1 MKLEIRELSMAEA
14 WRRQPVPG
22 PTEDWMRGVMD
33 AVRREG
39 APRVTPFPERV
50 SAFAWR
56 MAWAAAA
63 AVAVL
68 SFILLTRAP
77 SEPQWAWQV
86 MESGAGVTWLASNG
100 E

>member
-1 MKLEIRELSMAEA
+1 MKLEFHEQSMAEA
-14 WRRQPVPG
+14 WRRTPVPG
-22 PTEDWMRGVMD
+22 PTADWMRGVMQ

-39 APRVTPFPERV
+39 APRVVPFPERA
-50 SAFAWR
+50 SAFTWR

-68 SFILLTRAP
+68 SFILLARAP
-77 SEPQWAWQV
+77 SEPQWAWQI

-100 E
+100 D